1 MAPYISILIPL
12 YNGIEFLQ
20 ECLQSVVNQTFHS
33 WEAII
38 GVNGHGSNGGEV
50 ASQALDILASLG
62 GDSRIRMI
70 VQGSEKGKVESLNS
84 LLGEAKGDWIAILDC
99 DDVWHSEKLQKQVD
113 ASFTAGRDAAI
124 LGTQCQYF
132 GELYGKPQ
140 IPHGYIL
147 PAQLASLNPII
158 NSSCLIRRDVCM
170 KLQWRYTDICYGMED
185 YDFWM
190 RADLAGHRLYN
201 LSESLVFHRIH
212 SSSAFNTKS
221 QDPKALQEWYI
232 DLRTKN

>member
-12 YNGIEFLQ
+12 YNGIEFLH
-20 ECLQSVVNQTFHS
+20 ECLQSVVNQSFHS

-38 GVNGHGSNGGEV
+38 GINGHGVSGGEV
-50 ASQALDILASLG
+50 ASRTLDILAAL
-62 GDSRIRMI
+62 GDSRIRMV

-84 LLGEAKGDWIAILDC
+84 LLGEVKGKWIALLDC
-99 DDVWHSEKLQKQVD
+99 DDVWHPDKLQKQID
-113 ASFTAGRDAAI
+113 ATFTLASDAAI

-132 GELYGKPQ
+132 GEFCGNPQ

-147 PAQLASLNPII
+147 PAHLTTANPII
-158 NSSCLIRRDVCM
+158 NSSCLIRRDVCQS
-170 KLQWRYTDICYGMED
+170 LQWRYTDICYGMED

-201 LSESLVFHRIH
+201 LSDSLVFHRIH
-212 SSSAFNTKS
+212 STSAFNTKS
-221 QDPKALQEWYI
+221 QDPAALQTEYRA
-232 DLRTKN
+232 LLTKN